1 MFDAINKQ
9 FNAAKRNAREEQFI
23 LESVMDVEEVL
34 PGSEEDIDDVVD
46 SDSVPDEVY
55 KKVDEMLDKMVDAAD
70 YDDTEAEELLD
81 DDDDISD
88 EELDAVITEAIE
100 GNLSE
105 MDEGAQAEAYKAR
118 KQAEAK
124 AVKKAEG
131 EGIEAMEAAKS
142 GVRAMDAMDRH
153 ERRHGAK
160 NENALEFLRALATG
174 EAKAE

>member
-81 DDDDISD
+81 DDDDEISD

-100 GNLSE
+100 GDVSE
-105 MDEGAQAEAYKAR
+105 MDDPINESRELDQMRKRTMDKLNKA
-118 KQAEAK
+118 KDV
-124 AVKKAEG
+124 AVKREDNINKS
-131 EGIEAMEAAKS
+131 IEDTIKNKPS
-142 GVRAMDAMDRH
+142 
-153 ERRHGAK
+153 AK
-160 NENALEFLRALATG
+160 NENTLEYLRALATG
-174 EAKAE
+174 ETEAE